1 MMLKCFIIFAV
12 LAGSWNLKWFPSG
25 RAEHRASKRVEAAN
39 IADAAEVIRDHL
51 KGSGRIMFLQE
62 MRDAQSCSNLVKAVG
77 DADLKVAAASAF
89 RDFRDNRLQWQQL
102 GILTDL
108 PVLESGW
115 EYARKA
121 DGMFVPRGYAYALL
135 DGGKDG
141 RIACFCVHLK
151 SNYGAR
157 KAARKI
163 ENMKKREAGMRQVL
177 EAARKVRADRI
188 LIAGDFNSD
197 RFQKSFR
204 DEKIFSLL
212 ESDGFKDGWD
222 GASLSE
228 RGTHPGNTRYPDS
241 TLDYVFYKGFA
252 RSPSRLLAPEVP
264 VSDHR
269 MLVMS
274 FETDA
279 KSGETH

>member
-1 MMLKCFIIFAV
+1 MLKCCLIFAV

-25 RAEHRASKRVEAAN
+25 RAEHRASRRVEAAN
-39 IADAAEVIRDHL
+39 IADAADVIRTNL
-51 KGSGRIMFLQE
+51 KGRGRVMFLQE
-62 MRDAQSCSNLVKAVG
+62 MRDAQSCSNLVEAIG
-77 DADLKVAAASAF
+77 DANLKVAVASAF

-108 PVLESGW
+108 PVIETKW

-135 DGGKDG
+135 DGGDEG

-157 KAARKI
+157 KPAKML
-163 ENMKKREAGMRQVL
+163 ENMLKREAAMRQVL
-177 EAARKVRADRI
+177 EAAKVCGADKV

-197 RFQKSFR
+197 RFQKAFR
-204 DEKIFSLL
+204 GERLFTAL
-212 ESDGFKDGWD
+212 ESAGFKDGWESV
-222 GASLSE
+222 APSE
-228 RGTHPGNTRYPDS
+228 RGTHPGTARYPDS
-241 TLDYVFYKGFA
+241 PIDYVFHKGF
-252 RSPSRLLAPEVP
+252 SRCSFRVLAPSVP
-264 VSDHR
+264 LSDHR

-274 FETDA
+274 FE
-279 KSGETH
+279 